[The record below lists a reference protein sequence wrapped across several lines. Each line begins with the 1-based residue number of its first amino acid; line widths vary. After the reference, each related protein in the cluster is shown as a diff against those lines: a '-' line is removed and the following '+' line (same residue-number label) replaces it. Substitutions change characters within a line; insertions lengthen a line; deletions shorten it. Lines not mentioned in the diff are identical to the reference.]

1 MTNIDVLIPVFNAEK
16 TISDSLDSILHQT
29 YPPANIIVVDDGS
42 TDRTPE
48 ILEAYSQRD
57 ERIRILTQQNSGIV
71 EALNH
76 GLAYATSPLIARHDA
91 DDLADPN
98 RFRLQVEHLEKNFG
112 CVAVSGAYRHID
124 ELGQEIGTVE
134 VPSLLPTADPFW
146 IPCREPFLCH
156 PFLMVRRGAIE
167 AVGGYRF
174 VFHSEDID
182 LYWRLR
188 RSGTL
193 HNLRDVLGSYRM
205 HDQSISGSSV
215 LNARIMAVNSQLG
228 ALSARRADRGEKDIE
243 FPKERLQAFKSA
255 RALAAMVAIAS
266 THLSSEEATYLRLA
280 SAAKIMD
287 LAGYRP
293 YELDAEDCRFI
304 YKTYKALGYK
314 VDADN
319 KLNLQK
325 QMAATAARLLKLG
338 FYAAARTLLPILM
351 YPEAALR
358 LATGRLYW
366 SKQHLD
372 SATISMKRQF
382 AQRGKFDA

>member
-1 MTNIDVLIPVFNAEK
+1 MKTDIDVLIPVFNAEE
-16 TISDSLDSILHQT
+16 TISDSLNSVLHQT
-29 YPPANIIVVDDGS
+29 CPPEKIIVVDDGS

-48 ILEAYSQRD
+48 ILAAYRQRD
-57 ERIRILTQQNSGIV
+57 SRIRILTQRNGGIV

-98 RFRLQVEHLEKNFG
+98 RFRLQVEHFEKNVG
-112 CVAVSGAYRHID
+112 CVAVSGAYRYID
-124 ELGQEIGTVE
+124 EQGRDIGTVE
-134 VPSLLPTADPFW
+134 SPPLLPSWDPFW

-156 PFLMVRRGAIE
+156 PFLMIRRDAIE
-167 AVGGYRF
+167 AAGGYRF

-193 HNLRDVLGSYRM
+193 HNLSDVLGSYRM
-205 HDQSISGSSV
+205 HDQSISGSSL

-255 RALAAMVAIAS
+255 RGLAAIVAIAS
-266 THLSSEEATYLRLA
+266 AHLSSEEAAYLRLA
-280 SAAKIMD
+280 SAAKMMD

-304 YKTYKALGYK
+304 YEAFKTLGDK

-319 KLNLQK
+319 RLNIQK

-338 FYAAARTLLPILM
+338 HYGVARALLPGLM

-358 LATGRLYW
+358 ALTGRLYW
-366 SKQHLD
+366 SKKHLD
-372 SATISMKRQF
+372 NATMSMKRQF
-382 AQRGKFDA
+382 AQTGLR